1 MGMFLT
7 LAAQAWKALA
17 IHPLRTG
24 LAMLGMIV
32 GVGSVVVMLAVAQG
46 SQERVKQVMRSLGSN
61 VLVVTSG
68 APTSGGV
75 RQASGATPTI
85 TLGDVAAIAATP
97 SVRAVSP
104 TTWNSVQMVHD
115 ARNWLGP
122 VQGAWPGII
131 EIRDWQVV
139 DGGLFDEQDL
149 RTAARKAVIGATVAE
164 KLFAGQ
170 PPVGESFR
178 IRNVPFTV
186 VGVLARKGH
195 SLDGWDFDDI
205 VYVPLTTVRRDLFG
219 SAFPDRVHRVLVEA
233 DRADRL
239 AQVEADVRLLLRTRH
254 RIGEG
259 LEDDFMIRRQ
269 DSFYE
274 SEQRTAG
281 AMRTLLATIASV
293 SLLVGGIGIM
303 NIMLVTVTERT
314 REIGLRMAIGARR
327 RDIAVQFL
335 LEAMTVCVVGGVVGL
350 VSGIAVAWIAAAQF
364 GVDAIV
370 TLQAAGAALA
380 ASALAGICFGLYPAL
395 RAARLTPAQALR
407 AE

>member
-7 LAAQAWKALA
+7 LAAQAWRALA

-32 GVGSVVVMLAVAQG
+32 GVASVVVMLAVAQG
-46 SQERVKQVMRSLGSN
+46 SQERVRQVMRSMGTN

-85 TLGDVAAIAATP
+85 TLGDVAAIAALP
-97 SVRAVSP
+97 LVRAASP
-104 TTWNSVQMVHD
+104 TTWNSVQMVHESQ
-115 ARNWLGP
+115 NWLGP
-122 VQGAWPGII
+122 VQGAGPDIF
-131 EIRDWQVV
+131 EVRDWQVV
-139 DGGLFDEQDL
+139 AGTVFDEQDL
-149 RTAARKAVIGATVAE
+149 RTAARKAVLGATVAG
-164 KLFAGQ
+164 KLFQGNS
-170 PPVGESFR
+170 PVGATIR

-186 VGVLARKGH
+186 VGVLGRKGH

-233 DRADRL
+233 ASPAAL
-239 AQVEADVRLLLRTRH
+239 PQLEADLRLLLRTRH
-254 RIGEG
+254 RIGDG
-259 LEDDFMIRRQ
+259 QEDDFMIRRQ

-274 SEQRTAG
+274 SEQKTAG

-303 NIMLVTVTERT
+303 NIMLATVTERT
-314 REIGLRMAIGARR
+314 REIGLRMAIGARS

-335 LEAMTVCVVGGVVGL
+335 LEAITVCVVGGLIGLLLGVG
-350 VSGIAVAWIAAAQF
+350 VAWIAAERF
-364 GVDAIV
+364 SVDAIV
-370 TLQAAGAALA
+370 TVQAALA
-380 ASALAGICFGLYPAL
+380 ALSASAVAGICFGLYPAL

>member
-1 MGMFLT
+1 MRMFLT

-17 IHPLRTG
+17 IHPLRTA

-46 SQERVKQVMRSLGSN
+46 SQERVRQVMRSLGTN

-68 APTSGGV
+68 APTAGGV

-85 TLGDVAAIAATP
+85 TLGDVTAISEMP
-97 SVRAVSP
+97 LVRAVSP
-104 TTWNSVQMVHD
+104 TTWNSVQMVYESQ
-115 ARNWLGP
+115 NWLGP
-122 VQGAWPGII
+122 VQGSSPGIF
-131 EIRDWQVV
+131 EIRDWQLVA
-139 DGGLFDEQDL
+139 GNGFDEQDL
-149 RTAARKAVIGATVAE
+149 RTAARKAVIGATVAD
-164 KLFAGQ
+164 KLFAGR
-170 PPVGESFR
+170 PPVGETIR

-186 VGVLARKGH
+186 VGVLGRKGH

-205 VYVPLTTVRRDLFG
+205 VYVPLSTLRRDLFG

-233 DRADRL
+233 AHAAAL
-239 AQVEADVRLLLRTRH
+239 PQLEADLKLLLRTRH
-254 RIGEG
+254 RIGDG

-314 REIGLRMAIGARR
+314 REIGLRMAIGARS

-335 LEAMTVCVVGGVVGL
+335 LEAITVCVVGGLFGL
-350 VSGIAVAWIAAAQF
+350 LLGIGVSWVAAGRF

-370 TLQAAGAALA
+370 TAQAGIAALS
-380 ASALAGICFGLYPAL
+380 ASAFAGIVFGLYPAL
-395 RAARLTPAQALR
+395 RASRLTPAQALR

>member
-1 MGMFLT
+1 MRMFLT
-7 LAAQAWKALA
+7 LSAQAWKALA
-17 IHPLRTG
+17 IHPLRTA

-46 SQERVKQVMRSLGSN
+46 SQERVRQVMRSLGTN

-85 TLGDVAAIAATP
+85 TLGDVGAIAAMP
-97 SVRAVSP
+97 LVRAVSP
-104 TTWNSVQMVHD
+104 TTWNSVQMVHESQ
-115 ARNWLGP
+115 NWLGP
-122 VQGAWPGII
+122 VQGSSPGIF
-131 EIRDWQVV
+131 EVRDWQVT
-139 DGGLFDEQDL
+139 GGGVFDEQDL
-149 RTAARKAVIGATVAE
+149 RVAARKAVIGATVAE
-164 KLFAGQ
+164 KLFPGRS
-170 PPVGESFR
+170 PVGETLR

-205 VYVPLTTVRRDLFG
+205 VYVPLSTVRRDLFG

-233 DRADRL
+233 VSASAL
-239 AQVEADVRLLLRTRH
+239 PQVEADLKLLLRTRH

-259 LEDDFMIRRQ
+259 LEDDFMVRRQ

-274 SEQRTAG
+274 SEQRTAV

-314 REIGLRMAIGARR
+314 REIGLRMAIGARS
-327 RDIAVQFL
+327 RDIAMQFL
-335 LEAMTVCVVGGVVGL
+335 LEAVTVCVVGGVVGL
-350 VSGIAVAWIAAAQF
+350 LLGVGVAWIAAGQF
-364 GVDAIV
+364 GVDAVV
-370 TLQAAGAALA
+370 TGHAALA
-380 ASALAGICFGLYPAL
+380 ALSASALAGVFFGLYPAL